1 MNLGSS
7 RFWAGIL
14 IGSVVGAMAYRCSQ
28 TEKAKKWKEDLYS
41 TMRQMRDKAQ
51 CSIEEAKKRAVE
63 AGVKAVDNIA
73 EKAKE
78 TKEKVHS
85 LSRDYEG

>member
-28 TEKAKKWKEDLYS
+28 SEKAKKWKEELCS

-51 CSIEEAKKRAVE
+51 CSIDEAKKRAVE
-63 AGVKAVDNIA
+63 AGIKAVDNIA

-78 TKEKVHS
+78 TQNKVHS
-85 LSRDYEG
+85 LSDEYKG